1 MKSIVLL
8 SGGLDSSV
16 ALAQALRETD
26 VALCL
31 TFDYGQKSAAKEKK
45 AAAALAAYYK
55 TNHRVLELNFLKEI
69 TTSALVAGESV
80 PEPGL
85 FDLDDRAK
93 SGASAVMVWV
103 PNRNGLFVNIAA
115 SFAEAYQ
122 CDIIVAGFNREE
134 AATFPDNSREYVS
147 AANLAMSF
155 STLRRVRL
163 VSYTQQLD
171 KAEIVKLGLALGLPF
186 QYVWSCYRGGEKMC
200 GRCESCMR
208 LKRAVEA
215 AGLELER
222 LQSRDDGDRT
232 FY

>member
-26 VALCL
+26 VVLCL

-45 AAAALAAYYK
+45 AAAALAANYK
-55 TNHRVLELNFLKEI
+55 INHRVLELSFLKEI
-69 TTSALVAGESV
+69 TTSALVGEEGI
-80 PEPGL
+80 PEPRL
-85 FDLDDRAK
+85 SDLNDPAK
-93 SGASAVMVWV
+93 SGASAALVWV

-122 CDIIVAGFNREE
+122 CDIIVTGFNREE
-134 AATFPDNSREYVS
+134 AVTFSDNSRDYVN

-171 KAEIVKLGLALGLPF
+171 KVEIVKLGLALGLPF
-186 QYVWSCYRGGEKMC
+186 QYVWSCYRGEDKMC

-208 LKRAVEA
+208 LRRAAEA
-215 AGLELER
+215 AGLDWENIAFE
-222 LQSRDDGDRT
+222 G
-232 FY
+232 